1 MSFSRKA
8 FDIIGKLASGY
19 RNESG
24 YVVVM
29 QQPDDSGKNVFIREL
44 KELTI
49 QPNPVKI

>member
-1 MSFSRKA
+1 MSFIRKA

-29 QQPDDSGKNVFIREL
+29 QQPDDSGKSLSIQV